1 MNSESRVQQLHDRA
15 TRGEVLTSEEQAE
28 LERWY
33 ADQDNAEATMLYVP
47 LSTDENGSLQRQVH
61 ATLDQLRVV
70 TERIQA
76 LSVEND
82 AVRREIAEL
91 RQRLTQR
98 PASRTA

>member
-28 LERWY
+28 LEQWY
-33 ADQDNAEATMLYVP
+33 TDQDDAEVTMLAVP
-47 LSTDENGSLQRQVH
+47 LSPDENASLQRQVD
-61 ATLDQLRVV
+61 AALGQLRIV

-76 LSVEND
+76 LSREND

-91 RQRLTQR
+91 RQRLT
-98 PASRTA
+98 P

>member
-33 ADQDNAEATMLYVP
+33 TDQDDAEVTMLAVP
-47 LSTDENGSLQRQVH
+47 LSPDENASLQRQVD
-61 ATLDQLRVV
+61 AALGQLRVV

-76 LSVEND
+76 LSREND

-91 RQRLTQR
+91 RQRLT
-98 PASRTA
+98 P